1 MRVYQ
6 IKMEIFLLE
15 DIVINK
21 IQEKITAF
29 IDSGFKTDEEW
40 LNFHEKNSFKNY
52 CYDQLYP
59 VEKDQVYK
67 KGKIYTLTIRTVDL
81 ELAKYFKLVCV
92 DNHTKE
98 IKGLVAEIRVLPK
111 KMLERVYT
119 LTPMIIKTEKGYWK
133 EAISFAEFEQ
143 RLKVN
148 LIKKWNAYYQEK
160 IDEDFDLYTV
170 IELKNK
176 KPIAMEY
183 KSIKLLGDKVQI
195 QVADN
200 KRAQDLWYFALG
212 VGLGEMNARG
222 CGFLNYRWL

>member
-1 MRVYQ
+1 MKIYQ
-6 IKMEIFLLE
+6 IRLKLFLLE
-15 DIVINK
+15 DIAANK

-29 IDSGFKTDEEW
+29 IDSGFKTDEKW
-40 LNFHEKNSFKNY
+40 LNFHEQNSYKNY

-59 VEKDQVYK
+59 IEKDRVYK

-111 KMLERVYT
+111 KILERVYT

-148 LIKKWNAYYQEK
+148 LIKKWNDYHQEK
-160 IDEDFDLYTV
+160 IDEDFV

>member
-1 MRVYQ
+1 MVYQ
-6 IKMEIFLLE
+6 IRLKLILLE
-15 DIVINK
+15 NIATNK

-29 IDSGFKTDEEW
+29 IDSGFKSDEKW
-40 LNFHEKNSFKNY
+40 ITFHEQNKFKYY

-59 VEKDQVYK
+59 VEKDKLYK
-67 KGKIYTLTIRTVDL
+67 KEKIYTLTIRTIDL
-81 ELAKYFKLVCV
+81 ELAKYFKLICV

-98 IKGLVAEIRVLPK
+98 IKGLVAEIKVLPK
-111 KMLERVYT
+111 KLLKTVYT

-133 EAISFAEFEQ
+133 EAISFTEFEQ
-143 RLKVN
+143 RLKNN
-148 LIKKWNAYYQEK
+148 LIKKWNAYNQEK
-160 IDEDFDLYTV
+160 IDEDFDLYTM

-183 KSIKLLGDKVQI
+183 KNIKLLGDKVQI

-200 KRAQDLWYFALG
+200 KCAQSLWYFALG

>member
-1 MRVYQ
+1 MKVYQ
-6 IKMEIFLLE
+6 IRMKIFLLE
-15 DIVINK
+15 DIAINK

-29 IDSGFKTDEEW
+29 IDSGFKTDDV
-40 LNFHEKNSFKNY
+40 LLIFHEQISFIFY
-52 CYDQLYP
+52 CYVELYP
-59 VEKDQVYK
+59 VEKDRVYK
-67 KGKIYTLTIRTVDL
+67 KGRIYTLTIRTVDL

-92 DNHTKE
+92 NNYTKE
-98 IKGLVAEIRVLPK
+98 FKGLVAEIRVLPK
-111 KMLERVYT
+111 KMLETVYT

-133 EAISFAEFEQ
+133 EAINFTEFEQ

-148 LIKKWNAYYQEK
+148 LIKKWNAYHNEK
-160 IDEDFDLYTV
+160 IDENFDLYTM

-183 KSIKLLGDKVQI
+183 KNIKLLGDKVQI

>member
-1 MRVYQ
+1 MKIYQ
-6 IKMEIFLLE
+6 IRLKLFLLE
-15 DIVINK
+15 DIAANK

-29 IDSGFKTDEEW
+29 IDSGFKANEKW
-40 LNFHEKNSFKNY
+40 LNFHEQNSYKNY
-52 CYDQLYP
+52 CYDQLFP
-59 VEKDQVYK
+59 LEKDKLYK
-67 KGKIYTLTIRTVDL
+67 KEKIYTLTIRTVDL

-111 KMLERVYT
+111 KILETVYT

-148 LIKKWNAYYQEK
+148 LIKKWN
-160 IDEDFDLYTV
+160 
-170 IELKNK
+170 KNK
-176 KPIAMEY
+176 KPIAIEY
-183 KSIKLLGDKVQI
+183 KKIKLLGDKVQI